1 MPDASRRGGE
11 AVRRAAIAALV
22 RIEGGAWSDRLVRA
36 AAARLADPRD
46 RALLT
51 RLVYTTLRWQ
61 LAIDPLLDA
70 AALPALERCA
80 LRLAVAQAAVLELPV
95 PIAVSSVVGALAAG
109 RDRRRAGRVNACLR
123 RLFRKG
129 VPELDSVRTVPDWL
143 VERWGRTF
151 GAEAARAIAV
161 ASTRPARPFVVDL
174 ARWSV
179 RGGAAASG
187 PPDAGRSPLVP
198 EGAYAP
204 RGAPATGPEARAVAL
219 DEGAAVVARLAVV
232 GPPGRCAD
240 LTAAPGGKTLLL
252 AHGRTGPLVA
262 LERHAGRARTL
273 ARRLRAW
280 GLDRAVALARADAT
294 RPPLAARSFA
304 CVLLDAPCSG
314 TGTLR
319 RRPERRL
326 RITSGEIE
334 RIVDLQR
341 RLLEGAADLVAPGGV
356 LVYAV
361 CSLEPEEGIEQVS
374 SFLARH
380 HEFDLDD
387 APACLGPAGAD
398 VADPRDPRCVLLRPD
413 RGAWEG
419 FQAARLVRRGR
430 SAPGTAADA
439 DAG

>member
-1 MPDASRRGGE
+1 MPDARLGAGT
-11 AVRRAAIAALV
+11 AVRRAAITALV
-22 RIEGGAWSDRLVRA
+22 RIEQGAWSDRLVRA

-70 AALPALERCA
+70 AALPATERCA
-80 LRLAVAQAAVLELPV
+80 LRLAVTQAAVLELPV
-95 PIAVSSVVGALAAG
+95 PIAVSSVVGALAGAG
-109 RDRRRAGRVNACLR
+109 DRRRAGRVNARLR
-123 RLFRKG
+123 RLFREG
-129 VPELDSVRTVPDWL
+129 VPVLDPVRTVPDWL

-151 GAEAARAIAV
+151 GPEAARAIAA

-174 ARWSV
+174 ERW
-179 RGGAAASG
+179 
-187 PPDAGRSPLVP
+187 AGRSPAGAGHGSDAARRSALVP
-198 EGAYAP
+198 GGAHAG
-204 RGAPATGPEARAVAL
+204 RGAPATGPEARAVAV
-219 DEGAAVVARLAVV
+219 DEGAAVVARLAVS

-252 AHGRTGPLVA
+252 AHGRNGPLVA
-262 LERHAGRARTL
+262 LERHAGRVRAL
-273 ARRLRAW
+273 ARRLHEW
-280 GLDRAVALARADAT
+280 GLGRTVALARADAT

-304 CVLLDAPCSG
+304 SVMLDAPCSG

-326 RITSGEIE
+326 RITSGGIE
-334 RIVDLQR
+334 RVADLQR
-341 RLLEGAADLVAPGGV
+341 RLLEAASELVASGGV

-361 CSLEPEEGIEQVS
+361 CSLEPEEGFGQVMD
-374 SFLARH
+374 FLARH
-380 HEFDLDD
+380 DEFDLDD
-387 APACLGPAGAD
+387 APAALGPAGAE

-419 FQAARLVRRGR
+419 FQAARLVRRR
-430 SAPGTAADA
+430 REPAADA